1 MIEGNLEVTKRPE
14 ELVAKSDGI
23 DVEVTDYSNGAKL
36 KEDIE
41 NSMKTLDIWYI
52 YKTESF
58 VIFTYESKSDEYSI
72 VYSDDNK
79 PFNVYYTDIEA
90 LGGGWHYCVKVNE

>member
-52 YKTESF
+52 YKADSIVEF
-58 VIFTYESKSDEYSI
+58 MYKSKSDEYSI
-72 VYSDDNK
+72 VYSGDKK
-79 PFNVYYTDIEA
+79 PFNVYTTVEA